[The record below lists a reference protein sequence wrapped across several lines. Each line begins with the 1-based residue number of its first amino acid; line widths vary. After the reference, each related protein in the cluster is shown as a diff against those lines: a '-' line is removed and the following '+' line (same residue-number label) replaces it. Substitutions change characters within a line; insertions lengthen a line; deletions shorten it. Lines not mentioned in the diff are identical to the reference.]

1 MLGVWDGFLQKSTKI
16 SHLPVPSLPVEPAA
30 RQRGAAASSNQR
42 RGCGSAAAKERLS
55 REALADGDFP
65 MFFPILM
72 VILDGDFGWWFLDF
86 CRVLGT
92 IHDIHDGEEQMV
104 ISHYRIV
111 VCIVYEWLYFDVIR
125 SGWYGITTITG
136 WFIVR
141 LWGFWTIDIQYQYCP
156 VIIHQQSSKTKG

>member
-1 MLGVWDGFLQKSTKI
+1 MFSSCFSRKMLGVWDGFLQKSTKI

-72 VILDGDFGWWFLDF
+72 VILDGDFWIF
-86 CRVLGT
+86 VEYLGLFMIFMMVRNKWSLVT
-92 IHDIHDGEEQMV
+92 IE
-104 ISHYRIV
+104 
-111 VCIVYEWLYFDVIR
+111 
-125 SGWYGITTITG
+125 
-136 WFIVR
+136 
-141 LWGFWTIDIQYQYCP
+141 
-156 VIIHQQSSKTKG
+156 